1 MFLCVCS
8 LSSFFCSFANWVLL
22 KQRQGE
28 SSGGLHF
35 SLWSLSSY
43 FFCMGFVETDRDS
56 GLSLPEVANNLCVRE
71 LGFVEVDARRER
83 EW

>member
-1 MFLCVCS
+1 
-8 LSSFFCSFANWVLL
+8 
-22 KQRQGE
+22 
-28 SSGGLHF
+28 
-35 SLWSLSSY
+35 
-43 FFCMGFVETDRDS
+43 MGFVETDRDS